1 MSGRRVALG
10 RPLGIVAAVLLAVGP
25 AGAGDGLWARGELT
39 GDWGGARPK
48 LADRGIGLDLD
59 FTGFGVGLLSG
70 TGEEAFE
77 ASGRGDA
84 FLTFD
89 AGKLGLWKGGRLS
102 THFEYRGGKLPPS
115 GGALWPASTGTF
127 LPLDARD
134 ELVMSTFQFSQ
145 TLGRATL
152 IVGKINVVDLL
163 AGDPFFGGWG
173 TRRFMNVALVAP
185 PSGLLPPVIMGA
197 IATYAA
203 RPWSLTAMAY
213 DPNDRTRD
221 YFPGDLF
228 DDGVNLSLAGAWSG
242 AWGGRP
248 SNLALSGTYS
258 TREGTDLS
266 DVLLPPDLEAGTKAG
281 SWSLGIQGGH
291 LLVPS
296 PALPGRGLGVY
307 LRALLADGNP
317 NPIRAAVKGGFA
329 GQGVVPGRERDT
341 FGVGYYYYAFS
352 DALQSAV
359 SPVAEFDDEQ
369 GLEVYYS
376 LAATPWFRLTADL
389 QVVNPASGASRTA
402 VTGAVRAN
410 VVF

>member
-1 MSGRRVALG
+1 MAAL
-10 RPLGIVAAVLLAVGP
+10 LVAVGP

-203 RPWSLTAMAY
+203 QPWSLTAMAY
-213 DPNDRTRD
+213 DPHDRTRD

-242 AWGGRP
+242 AWRGRP
-248 SNLALSGTYS
+248 TSLSLSGTYS

-266 DVLLPPDLEAGTKAG
+266 DVLLPPGLEAGTRVG

-296 PALPGRGLGVY
+296 SALPGRGLGVY

-317 NPIRAAVKGGFA
+317 NPIRAGVMGGLA

-341 FGVGYYYYAFS
+341 FGVGYFYYAFS

-359 SPVAEFDDEQ
+359 SPVVPFEDEQ

-389 QVVNPASGASRTA
+389 QVVNPASGAARTA